1 MSKFTTEVRWICI
14 SIHALRV
21 EGDRRIFFFVTGSRI
36 SIHALRVEGDSERG
50 DAEQL
55 PHIFL
60 STPSGWRATVDYRF
74 EDWNKNISI
83 HALRVEGDRIPCK
96 RVSRHIHF
104 YPRPPGGGRP
114 VACVKRVY
122 NVEISIH
129 ALRVEGDA
137 SGSAGRSYV
146 SNFYP
151 RPPGG
156 GRLSPFAN
164 AIAFIPFLS
173 TPSGWRATTGL
184 PETCDVRTLISIH
197 ALRVE
202 GDKEIVVFED
212 LYREFLS
219 TPSGWRATSEQRQQ
233 QTAKRFLSTPS
244 GWRATFVLI
253 VLSGA
258 KRGFLSTPS
267 GWRATFACILKSS
280 EGGISIHALRVE
292 GDGCRI

>member
-1 MSKFTTEVRWICI
+1 MCRGSIDFYPRPPGGGRQPGVFSFSATVKFLSTPSGWRATMSKFTTEVRWICI

-21 EGDRRIFFFVTGSRI
+21 EGDRRNFFFVTGSRI

-156 GRLSPFAN
+156 GRL
-164 AIAFIPFLS
+164 
-173 TPSGWRATTGL
+173 
-184 PETCDVRTLISIH
+184 
-197 ALRVE
+197 
-202 GDKEIVVFED
+202 
-212 LYREFLS
+212 
-219 TPSGWRATSEQRQQ
+219 
-233 QTAKRFLSTPS
+233 
-244 GWRATFVLI
+244 
-253 VLSGA
+253 
-258 KRGFLSTPS
+258 
-267 GWRATFACILKSS
+267 
-280 EGGISIHALRVE
+280 
-292 GDGCRI
+292 